1 MADDNFDFDIDL
13 CIHSVLDICFCETEK
28 NSKQFLLG
36 PSARYEI
43 RFHKVK
49 EKRTRYHPLTLSMGK
64 RWTGRREG
72 FWLKS
77 VPTSHDSLSINGKK
91 APMKLMRNV
100 NEKHDLDHKNR
111 TRENVSTSFP
121 KSTLTENPTIAHERK
136 GILFPRG
143 DARRVKKYLKEL
155 D

>member
-1 MADDNFDFDIDL
+1 MIILISILIFAFIVSLIFVFVKRKKIA
-13 CIHSVLDICFCETEK
+13 
-28 NSKQFLLG
+28 SKFLLG

-49 EKRTRYHPLTLSMGK
+49 EKRKRYHPHIVYGK
-64 RWTGRREG
+64 KVDRKTGEV
-72 FWLKS
+72 WLKS

-91 APMKLMRNV
+91 PLKLMRNV

-111 TRENVSTSFP
+111 TRENVSYVIP
-121 KSTLTENPTIAHERK
+121 KKYFDRK
-136 GILFPRG
+136 SNYSPRKKGYSVPRG